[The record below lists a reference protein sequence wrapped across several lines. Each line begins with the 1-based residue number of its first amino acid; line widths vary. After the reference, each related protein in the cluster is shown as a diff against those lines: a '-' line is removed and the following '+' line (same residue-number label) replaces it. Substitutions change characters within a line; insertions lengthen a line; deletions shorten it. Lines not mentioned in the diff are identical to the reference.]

1 MQFDVQS
8 VIRRIEIRLAEIGMT
23 KQEFYEKSGISS
35 GSFSQ
40 WNTGK
45 HAPSIKKVQRAASVI
60 GVTTE
65 YLLYGVDPMP
75 DFAVKSPIV
84 ARINSLLAAKGI
96 PKQQFYKDCSIT
108 SASYSLWNT
117 GKTNPSMKNLKII
130 AEYLA
135 VSVADLLPDEELVP
149 QEGIKKDPIPKD
161 EAEDSETAELR
172 EIWSSADENERR
184 DLLEMARM
192 LKSRRKQNG

>member
-84 ARINSLLAAKGI
+84 ARINALLAAKGI

-130 AEYLA
+130 AEYLG

-172 EIWSSADENERR
+172 DIWRSADENERR
-184 DLLEMARM
+184 DLLKMARM

>member
-84 ARINSLLAAKGI
+84 ARINALLAAKGI

-130 AEYLA
+130 AEYLG
-135 VSVADLLPDEELVP
+135 VSVADLLPDKDP
-149 QEGIKKDPIPKD
+149 SAGIKKDPSPKD

-192 LKSRRKQNG
+192 LKNRRKQNG